1 MAEHGYVSARV
12 TTSNGDLPI
21 VGAVLSVILNDS
33 NMPTLLGKR
42 TTDTNGLTTSVPV
55 PAPDKSMSLSPSEE
69 KPYTNVDIRV
79 DKDGYYTVFIK
90 DAQVFAG
97 ETSVAGVSL
106 IPFAENEQFDNMSEI
121 FQETPQNL

>member
-12 TTSNGDLPI
+12 TTSNGELPI

-55 PAPDKSMSLSPSEE
+55 PPPDRTMSLSP
-69 KPYTNVDIRV
+69 
-79 DKDGYYTVFIK
+79 
-90 DAQVFAG
+90 
-97 ETSVAGVSL
+97 
-106 IPFAENEQFDNMSEI
+106 
-121 FQETPQNL
+121 